1 MKISIR
7 IVVALFVMAAIGARA
22 ASVTSSG
29 YTNAFGSQPL
39 AVDWS
44 TASLGSLAADYSVA
58 TDLSNAVLNVVASSI
73 TTGLTP
79 DGANPPVAATMASW
93 SSTGFYVQTRPTGN
107 GATLI
112 MCTLSNNSGG
122 NAATVT
128 IGYDY
133 AQADVMG
140 EQIDGHLAFYSTTG
154 TSGSWIP
161 IPQFSSAPV
170 GRRTANLNFTWL
182 NNGVL
187 YVVWA
192 DDNATPA
199 SPDTAMQIDNFS
211 VTLTPDVQTPAGIT
225 ADPQSITVNE
235 RTASSFSV
243 SVGGIPTPTV
253 QRYTNNVTV
262 TGATNLTLNIP
273 STP

>member
-7 IVVALFVMAAIGARA
+7 IVLTLFAMAAAIGARA

-79 DGANPPVAATMASW
+79 DGANPPVAATMATW

-112 MCTLSNNSGG
+112 MCTLSNNSGA

-128 IGYDY
+128 ISYDF
-133 AQADVMG
+133 AQADVLG
-140 EQIDGHLAFYSTTG
+140 EQIEGHLAFYSTTG
-154 TSGSWIP
+154 TGGSWVP
-161 IPQFSSAPV
+161 IPEFSSAPL
-170 GRRTANLNFTWL
+170 GRRTANLNFTWP

-211 VTLTPDVQTPAGIT
+211 VALTPDVQTRAVVM
-225 ADPQSITVNE
+225 ADPQS
-235 RTASSFSV
+235 
-243 SVGGIPTPTV
+243 
-253 QRYTNNVTV
+253 
-262 TGATNLTLNIP
+262 
-273 STP
+273 